1 MMQWLQSSKKLENI
15 LEDKNRTKEMLEI
28 LVDVILIL
36 IFDFLLF
43 FLLSDFIF
51 PYFGLDFVG
60 IKTASYFS
68 LFIVRWGPAWGWG
81 GVKRGA
87 SRSLKKVRADPC
99 MQRGG
104 WGGGISWE
112 LKSEDWERRIP
123 RSPVD
128 LEWVA
133 REDIFFPPWM
143 KWRFRWAVRIERGY
157 PPTRGQRPWK

>member
-1 MMQWLQSSKKLENI
+1 

-68 LFIVRWGPAWGWG
+68 LFIVR
-81 GVKRGA
+81 
-87 SRSLKKVRADPC
+87 
-99 MQRGG
+99 
-104 WGGGISWE
+104 
-112 LKSEDWERRIP
+112 
-123 RSPVD
+123 
-128 LEWVA
+128 
-133 REDIFFPPWM
+133 
-143 KWRFRWAVRIERGY
+143 
-157 PPTRGQRPWK
+157 